1 MRGYATY
8 FGLVFHEVTHYVAL
22 PRDGLYQSV
31 FDRNALAVILP
42 DRIRVLLRRRPV
54 WLAGC
59 TLLVAALLI
68 LYVISRRDWQQRTAE
83 LQRENMALQLRQLA
97 SGITQE
103 YGALAADARELA
115 ESDATIEFVQE
126 GAGPAAPH
134 FDAGAVDQL
143 DGSSLLV
150 VTTGQVLIF
159 SGAAVN
165 HRLVERPPDVAV
177 LQYLDSIIAARA
189 SLSPAAANEP
199 AVGFANDQFTVVQPI
214 VPKSSSMPLGWL
226 VATRSISQA
235 MLARLQGSFSG
246 PLAGYPVR
254 QLDPDAMPRDIRTWV
269 ASRTGHA
276 LGVATR
282 VSGSQLGYAVL
293 RDESGR
299 AVWVF
304 RLARGPAG
312 APTAAGAGAADLEP
326 QDAGL
331 TVGLAA
337 FVALLVA
344 AVAAIVIIALKRY
357 FGHRRSVDS
366 RYKAI
371 IDQTN
376 DGIVIVDSGSLQI
389 QYCNPAFL
397 ARIGYTNAEAEML
410 TLTDIFADADAS
422 PESVLARLKNADSQL
437 ALNMQLRCKNETYVD
452 IEVRCNQL
460 DVDGRDGLAYVTHDV
475 SVRRKAEQQL
485 IDNQQRLDKMAHHD
499 QLTSLPNRHY
509 LAGFLPEAI
518 AEAQAAGSMLGVV
531 FLDLD
536 RFKHINDTRGHE
548 TGDKLLQEVAR
559 RLRACV
565 RDSDV
570 VIRMG
575 GDEFVVVF
583 RNVKSYDEVTL
594 GANRIIETLDKPIII
609 DQHPLQTTGSVGVS
623 LFPRDGNSMGELL
636 KHSDTAMYQAKDR
649 GRNNVQMFSQI
660 MNRKLKHRVSM
671 EASLREAL
679 RLKQLDVH
687 YQPFV
692 NLLTRKV
699 VGLEALMRWRHPVHG
714 MIPADQFIPV
724 AEETGLIVP
733 MGNFVLHRTL
743 QTLSAWQKTGMTLV
757 PISLNVAPAQLQR
770 GELQSTISTLL
781 KTHGLRPEILQLE
794 MTERAVFD
802 SNQAKSGENRQDTI
816 ARLRDLG
823 IKIAIDDFGTG
834 YSSLSYLKNW
844 RVDALKI
851 DRSFVRDLVTDS
863 SDLAIVSA
871 IIAIARHLHIQVIAE
886 GIEGYQQAEILRK
899 LGCTI
904 GQGYLFARP
913 MPADQC
919 FAMLRSEAQ
928 GAAEEEDML
937 AVFASGRA

>member
-1 MRGYATY
+1 MSTSGR
-8 FGLVFHEVTHYVAL
+8 
-22 PRDGLYQSV
+22 
-31 FDRNALAVILP
+31 LAG
-42 DRIRVLLRRRPV
+42 LLRRRSV
-54 WLAGC
+54 LLAVG
-59 TLLVAALLI
+59 LAPLAASLI
-68 LYVISRRDWQQRTAE
+68 LYMVAHRGWQDQVRALE
-83 LQRENMALQLRQLA
+83 RQNLSLQLKQLA
-97 SGITQE
+97 ANIKRESDDLQ
-103 YGALAADARELA
+103 AAARTLA
-115 ESDATIEFVQE
+115 ESDGAIDQVQE
-126 GAGPAAPH
+126 AAGSAARFDPKGTSRLDIGALVIATVAQIVRVSGTVTNGQFNERAPDPALLKFLGTAAAFSSGGVDFAH
-134 FDAGAVDQL
+134 DQL
-143 DGSSLLV
+143 
-150 VTTGQVLIF
+150 
-159 SGAAVN
+159 
-165 HRLVERPPDVAV
+165 
-177 LQYLDSIIAARA
+177 IAAR
-189 SLSPAAANEP
+189 
-199 AVGFANDQFTVVQPI
+199 PI
-214 VPKSSSMPLGWL
+214 TARGSSTILGWL
-226 VATRSISQA
+226 AVARSVSPE
-235 MLARLQGSFSG
+235 MLARIQESVGGTVIARPIAQFPPAQVPADVRGWLASTSADRSGVSTRGSG
-246 PLAGYPVR
+246 DGA
-254 QLDPDAMPRDIRTWV
+254 
-269 ASRTGHA
+269 
-276 LGVATR
+276 
-282 VSGSQLGYAVL
+282 GYAVF

-299 AVWVF
+299 ASWVF
-304 RLARGPAG
+304 RLIPEPRMATVPPITTDAPPEAG
-312 APTAAGAGAADLEP
+312 IGGLPVALAGFIAL
-326 QDAGL
+326 
-331 TVGLAA
+331 LAA
-337 FVALLVA
+337 VVA
-344 AVAAIVIIALKRY
+344 ACVIIASRRY
-357 FGHRRSVDS
+357 LLHRRSVDS

-376 DGIVIVDSGSLQI
+376 DGIVIVDAVGHRV

-397 ARIGYTNAEAEML
+397 ARIGYTLAEAGAL
-410 TLTDIFADADAS
+410 TLSDIFVDADS
-422 PESVLARLKNADSQL
+422 TPESVLARLKQVDSQM
-437 ALNMQLRCKNETYVD
+437 ALNLQMRGKSGALIDV
-452 IEVRCNQL
+452 EVRCNQL
-460 DVDGRDGLAYVTHDV
+460 DADGRDGLAYVTHDV

-499 QLTSLPNRHY
+499 QLTGLPNRHY
-509 LAGFLPEAI
+509 LATFLPEAI
-518 AEAQAAGSMLGVV
+518 AVAKATNSMLGVV

-559 RLRACV
+559 RLRGCV

-583 RNVKSYDEVTL
+583 RSVSSYDEVTL
-594 GANRIIETLDKPIII
+594 GATRVIESLNKPIII

-623 LFPRDGNSMGELL
+623 LFPRDGADMGELL

-660 MNRKLKHRVSM
+660 MNRKLKHRVAM
-671 EASLREAL
+671 EASLRDAL

-699 VGLEALMRWRHPVHG
+699 VGLEALIRWRHPVHG

-743 QTLSAWQKTGMTLV
+743 QTMSAWQRAGVKLV
-757 PISLNVAPAQLQR
+757 PVSLNVAPAQLQR

-781 KTHGLRPEILQLE
+781 KTHGLKPEMLQLE

-802 SNQAKSGENRQDTI
+802 SSQAKAGENRQDTMV
-816 ARLRDLG
+816 RLRDLG

-904 GQGYLFARP
+904 GQGFLFARP

-919 FAMLRSEAQ
+919 LAMLGNGAQ
-928 GAAEEEDML
+928 GVGEEEDML